1 MLICLVKINSLL
13 KEILCDLT
21 CIDDVLFIVK
31 SNGVVSEIRSNS
43 LEIKENEKWITL
55 GDNDGPC
62 HMHVN
67 SELIKRAEFVKEQKP
82 DKISFSVRFFD
93 ENNERVLAGFITKMY
108 DENKNLKP
116 ERLRLYDNLF
126 AKYGSNNIILF

>member
-1 MLICLVKINSLL
+1 LL
-13 KEILCDLT
+13 KGILCDLT

>member
-1 MLICLVKINSLL
+1 MFFKINSLL

-116 ERLRLYDNLF
+116 ERLRLYHNLF

>member
-1 MLICLVKINSLL
+1 MFFKINSLL

-108 DENKNLKP
+108 DESKNLKP